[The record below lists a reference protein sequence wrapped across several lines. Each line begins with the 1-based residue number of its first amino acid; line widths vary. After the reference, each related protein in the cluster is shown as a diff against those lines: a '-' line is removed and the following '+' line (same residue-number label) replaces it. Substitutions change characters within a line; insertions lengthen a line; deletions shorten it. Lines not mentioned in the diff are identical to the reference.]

1 MYFYKKV
8 FSGITVTVLLIVKY
22 LYFFTGLCSFLKHSY
37 FGKSSYFVD
46 FLNIDSDW
54 LVTFI

>member
-8 FSGITVTVLLIVKY
+8 FSSITVTVLLIVKY
-22 LYFFTGLCSFLKHSY
+22 FFIGLYSLTKYFY
-37 FGKSSYFVD
+37 FGKSFHFVD
-46 FLNIDSDW
+46 FLSVDSDW

>member
-8 FSGITVTVLLIVKY
+8 FSSITVTVLLIVKY
-22 LYFFTGLCSFLKHSY
+22 PYFFIGLYSLTEYFY
-37 FGKSSYFVD
+37 FGKSFHFVD
-46 FLNIDSDW
+46 FLSVDSDW